1 MNKKKKFRELENF
14 KETQLNE
21 KYENLSITVILVRP
35 EHSGNVGSIAR
46 VMKNFNFENLSIFN
60 PIENIDKI
68 LSYETCGY
76 AMHGKD
82 ILLNANIVTIEKQ
95 KDHLLELKNY
105 LRKYDLIIATT
116 AKGKKH
122 SNIKR
127 LAIFPQDFSIPISE
141 KPLKIA
147 ILFGKESR
155 GLTNEEIRLA
165 DVLLRIPASEE
176 YPSLNLSHGCG
187 IILYEIFKKINILSI
202 GRGKKPVLLAVK
214 EDRVILYN
222 FINDIIEQLK
232 IRTYR
237 EDNVYQAFK
246 NVFERAFI
254 SKKELSL
261 ILGLFSKVDSILKEA
276 RPYEI

>member
-1 MNKKKKFRELENF
+1 MDKKRKFRELEDF

-21 KYENLSITVILVRP
+21 KYKNISFTIILVKP
-35 EHSGNVGSIAR
+35 ETAGNIGSIAR
-46 VMKNFNFENLSIFN
+46 IMKNFAFQNLVIFN
-60 PIENIDKI
+60 PIEKINNIK
-68 LSYETCGY
+68 SHETCGY

-82 ILLNANIVTIEKQ
+82 ILLNAKILTVENERSHLIE
-95 KDHLLELKNY
+95 LGAF
-105 LRKYDLIIATT
+105 LRKFDLIIATT
-116 AKGKKH
+116 AKGKKY

-127 LAIFPQDFSIPISE
+127 VATFPHNFSIPVSE

-155 GLTNEEIRLA
+155 GLTNEEIKLA
-165 DVLLRIPASEE
+165 DVLLRIPTSKE

-187 IILYEIFKKINILSI
+187 IILYEIFKKIHVLRI
-202 GRGKKPVLLAVK
+202 GRGEKPVLLANK
-214 EDRVILYN
+214 EDRIILYN
-222 FINDIIEQLK
+222 FISDIIEYLK
-232 IRTYR
+232 IRTFR

-276 RPYEI
+276 KPYEM

>member
-1 MNKKKKFRELENF
+1 MDKKKKLRELENF

-21 KYENLSITVILVRP
+21 KYENISFTVILVRP

-46 VMKNFNFENLSIFN
+46 VMKNFNFENLAIFN
-60 PIENIDKI
+60 PIENIDNI
-68 LSYETCGY
+68 LSHETCSY

-82 ILLNANIVTIEKQ
+82 ILLNANIITIENQ
-95 KDHLLELKNY
+95 KDHLSELKNY
-105 LRKYDLIIATT
+105 LKKFDLIIATT

-127 LAIFPQDFSIPISE
+127 LAIFAQDFSIPYSE

-202 GRGKKPVLLAVK
+202 GRGKKPVLLADK
-214 EDRVILYN
+214 KDRIVLHN

-232 IRTYR
+232 VRTFR
-237 EDNVYQAFK
+237 EDNVFQAFK

-261 ILGLFSKVDSILKEA
+261 ILGLFSKVDSILKEV

>member
-1 MNKKKKFRELENF
+1 MDKKRKLRKLEQF
-14 KETQLNE
+14 KETELNE
-21 KYENLSITVILVRP
+21 NYKNISFTIVLVQS
-35 EHSGNVGSIAR
+35 ETAGNIGSIAR
-46 VMKNFNFENLSIFN
+46 VMRNFAFQNLVIFN
-60 PIENIDKI
+60 PLEKIDKI
-68 LSYETCGY
+68 LSYETYGY

-82 ILLNANIVTIEKQ
+82 ILLNANIINVESEKN
-95 KDHLLELKNY
+95 HLTELRTFLENF
-105 LRKYDLIIATT
+105 DLTIATT

-127 LAIFPQDFSIPISE
+127 VAIFPQDFSIPPSE

-155 GLTNEEIRLA
+155 GLTNEEIKLA

-187 IILYEIFKKINILSI
+187 IILYEIFKQIHVLSI
-202 GRGKKPVLLAVK
+202 GRGKKPVLLADK
-214 EDRVILYN
+214 EDRIILYN
-222 FINDIIEQLK
+222 FISDIIEYLK
-232 IRTYR
+232 IRTFR

-276 RPYEI
+276 NLYEI

>member
-1 MNKKKKFRELENF
+1 MDKKKKLRELENF

-21 KYENLSITVILVRP
+21 KYENISFTVILVRP

-46 VMKNFNFENLSIFN
+46 VMKNFNFENLAIFN

-68 LSYETCGY
+68 LSYETYGY

-82 ILLNANIVTIEKQ
+82 ILLNANIVTIENQ
-95 KDHLLELKNY
+95 KDHLSELKNY
-105 LRKYDLIIATT
+105 LNKYDLIIATT

-127 LAIFPQDFSIPISE
+127 LAIFAQDFSIPYSE

-202 GRGKKPVLLAVK
+202 GRGKKPVLLADK
-214 EDRVILYN
+214 EDRVILYT
-222 FINDIIEQLK
+222 FINDIIEHLK
-232 IRTYR
+232 IRTFR
-237 EDNVYQAFK
+237 EDNVFQAFK

-261 ILGLFSKVDSILKEA
+261 ILGLFSKVDSILKEV

>member
-1 MNKKKKFRELENF
+1 
-14 KETQLNE
+14 
-21 KYENLSITVILVRP
+21 
-35 EHSGNVGSIAR
+35 
-46 VMKNFNFENLSIFN
+46 MKNFNFENLAIFN

-76 AMHGKD
+76 AMRGKD
-82 ILLNANIVTIEKQ
+82 ILFNANIVTIEKR
-95 KDHLLELKNY
+95 KDHLSELKNY
-105 LRKYDLIIATT
+105 LKKYDLIIATT

-141 KPLKIA
+141 KPLNIA

-202 GRGKKPVLLAVK
+202 GRGKKPVLLADK
-214 EDRVILYN
+214 KDRIVLYT

-232 IRTYR
+232 IRTFR
-237 EDNVYQAFK
+237 EDNVFQAFK

-261 ILGLFSKVDSILKEA
+261 ILGLFSKVDSILKEV

>member
-1 MNKKKKFRELENF
+1 MDKKKKLRELENF

-21 KYENLSITVILVRP
+21 KYENISFTVILVRP

-46 VMKNFNFENLSIFN
+46 VMKNFNFENLAIFN

-68 LSYETCGY
+68 LSYETYGY

-82 ILLNANIVTIEKQ
+82 ILLNANIVTIENQ
-95 KDHLLELKNY
+95 KDHLSKLKNY
-105 LRKYDLIIATT
+105 LNKYDLIIATT

-127 LAIFPQDFSIPISE
+127 LAIFPQDFSIPYSE

-202 GRGKKPVLLAVK
+202 GRGKKPVLLADK
-214 EDRVILYN
+214 EDRVILYT
-222 FINDIIEQLK
+222 FINDIIEHLK
-232 IRTYR
+232 IRTFR
-237 EDNVYQAFK
+237 EDNVFQAFK

-261 ILGLFSKVDSILKEA
+261 ILGLFSKVDSILKEV